1 MSATDAEPKR
11 DEKGNILNALS
22 AEYLNSLGVDI
33 AIVDSCYADG
43 VCKDLNSRYIIASS
57 RSDQVSF
64 GATDIDSTTP
74 GYQEGSLFSAML
86 FDDQRQ
92 LGDTPTGFIT
102 LLDETIINGI
112 DGWLTHVYSPVK
124 GGGNIQT
131 PVVRN
136 NKISGSSLIR
146 FKYE

>member
-1 MSATDAEPKR
+1 
-11 DEKGNILNALS
+11 
-22 AEYLNSLGVDI
+22 
-33 AIVDSCYADG
+33 
-43 VCKDLNSRYIIASS
+43 
-57 RSDQVSF
+57 
-64 GATDIDSTTP
+64 
-74 GYQEGSLFSAML
+74 ML